1 MNNHNDA
8 PAVRDVLKRPDIP
21 ACLRICAGTD
31 GSVTQLLE
39 VLTGK
44 SVKVETISQNVV
56 KATPE
61 IAKLLDIETGD
72 DVNDRLVTLKVD
84 DIVYVL
90 AKSLTPIN
98 RIPQGVREDL
108 MRADIPIG
116 RILREHRLETRR
128 DILKMEI
135 VHRDFFGDLPVLSR
149 EYKIIYENAVLMW
162 INECFPVDERWKM

>member
-1 MNNHNDA
+1 LK
-8 PAVRDVLKRPDIP
+8 DVLKRPDIP

-44 SVKVETISQNVV
+44 TVKVETIHQKVI
-56 KATPE
+56 KASRE
-61 IAKLLDIETGD
+61 SALLLGIDSGEE
-72 DVNDRLVTLKVD
+72 VNDRLVTLKVD

-90 AKSLTPIN
+90 AKSLSPIN
-98 RIPQGVREDL
+98 RIPQAFRADL

-116 RILREHRLETRR
+116 RILREHKLETRR

-135 VHRDFFGDLPVLSR
+135 LHRDFFGELPVLSR
-149 EYKIIYENAVLMW
+149 EYKIIYNNDVLMW